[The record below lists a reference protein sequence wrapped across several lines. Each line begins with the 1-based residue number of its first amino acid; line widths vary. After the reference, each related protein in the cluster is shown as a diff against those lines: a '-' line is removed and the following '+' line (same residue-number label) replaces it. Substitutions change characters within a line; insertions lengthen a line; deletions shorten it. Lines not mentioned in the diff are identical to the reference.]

1 MKWTLYPKNKDLTT
15 SLPMSVEIE
24 EWDGTPKVHLKGV
37 GDLHLRK
44 TGTKLRTE
52 FYVALPGT
60 YELTVKDSSHSQSLN
75 LDVKEHRYLDFGN
88 EFGFFL
94 VLFLLTM
101 GGIILW
107 TRKIMTK

>member
-15 SLPMSVEIE
+15 SLPMSVEIS
-24 EWDGTPKVHLKGV
+24 EWEGRPEVHLKGV
-37 GDLHLRK
+37 GDLKLRK
-44 TGTKLRTE
+44 IGTKLRTD
-52 FYVALPGT
+52 FYVAMPGS
-60 YELTVKDSSHSQSLN
+60 YQLTVRDASHEQSLN
-75 LDVKEHRYLDFGN
+75 LEVSEHRYLDFGN

-107 TRKIMTK
+107 TRKIMMK

>member
-15 SLPMSVEIE
+15 SLPMSVEVT
-24 EWDGTPKVHLKGV
+24 EWEGTPKVRLDGV
-37 GDLHLRK
+37 GELKLRK
-44 TGTKLRTE
+44 VGPILRTD
-52 FYVALPGT
+52 FYVALPGN
-60 YELTVKDSSHSQSLN
+60 YQLTVKDGASQQSIN

-107 TRKIMTK
+107 TRKIMMK